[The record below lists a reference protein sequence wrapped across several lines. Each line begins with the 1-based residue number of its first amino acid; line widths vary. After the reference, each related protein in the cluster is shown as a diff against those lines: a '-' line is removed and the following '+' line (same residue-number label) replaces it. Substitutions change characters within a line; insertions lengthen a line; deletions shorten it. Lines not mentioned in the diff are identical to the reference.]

1 MTTTP
6 DDLAEELREA
16 IGRIVRATRALADEL
31 PQAQSASLGL
41 LDRQGPLTIADLAR
55 ARGVKHQ
62 GQSRTVA
69 ELEERGFVERGASD
83 GDRRVSVIRLTE
95 PGRAAMLRERRAR
108 AGTFAAVIDADLSDA
123 ERAVLA
129 QVPELFHHIAA
140 RLER

>member
-1 MTTTP
+1 MTTAP
-6 DDLAEELREA
+6 DDLAEALRA
-16 IGRIVRATRALADEL
+16 SIGRIVRATRALTDEI

-41 LDRQGPLTIADLAR
+41 LDRQGPQTIAELAR

-69 ELEERGFVERGASD
+69 ELEERGFVDRVASE
-83 GDRRVSVIRLTE
+83 GDRRVSVIRLTDA
-95 PGRAAMLRERRAR
+95 GRAVMLRERRAR
-108 AGTFAAVIDADLSDA
+108 AGTFASVIGADLSEA

-129 QVPELFHHIAA
+129 QVPELFDRIAA